1 MASYRWK
8 LTHRCSRED
17 VVALLEKYGFEETEE
32 DVFILPIND
41 WKNLTL
47 KFGHAGKIEAN
58 FFWENSQTTEI
69 YFDYLLQAGYL
80 LGQISC
86 YLELMAQDDFEFP
99 EEAEDEDE
107 GEEDGD

>member
-8 LTHRCSRED
+8 LSHKCDRED
-17 VVALLEKYGFEETEE
+17 VEALLAQYGFQETEE
-32 DVFILPIND
+32 DVFNLNIND

-47 KFGHAGKIEAN
+47 KFGSPGKIEAS

-69 YFDYLLQAGYL
+69 YFDYLLQSGYI

-86 YLELMAQDDFEFP
+86 YLELMARDDFEFP
-99 EEAEDEDE
+99 EE
-107 GEEDGD
+107 GEEDV